1 MDVEVNSESGFV
13 NVPVYNAFAGGKD
26 YGLYIIEQIEVDE
39 QMRDLQGRATRA
51 MVGVSLKQVPKYQVG
66 TGVDQAGASTGG
78 QALDASKFNT
88 EVEKQGKN
96 IAKNAANTPAAAA
109 QKISG
114 VDVPAGATNVSSK
127 QLANGKTQVSYRLNG
142 VNYTK
147 QGS

>member
-1 MDVEVNSESGFV
+1 
-13 NVPVYNAFAGGKD
+13 
-26 YGLYIIEQIEVDE
+26 
-39 QMRDLQGRATRA
+39 
-51 MVGVSLKQVPKYQVG
+51 
-66 TGVDQAGASTGG
+66 
-78 QALDASKFNT
+78 
-88 EVEKQGKN
+88 VEKQGKN